1 MAKRG
6 YCGYLISFIGD
17 VTNKR
22 EEAYLVNTANKWTLA
37 SVEAVIHDSERI
49 LNEAEEKDVF
59 VLWYN
64 VPLTLS
70 QEANA

>member
-17 VTNKR
+17 VTNKK
-22 EEAYLVNTANKWTLA
+22 EEAYLVNTANRWMLVG
-37 SVEAVIHDSERI
+37 VETVAHDSERI

-59 VLWYN
+59 MLWYN

-70 QEANA
+70 QGANA